1 MIHTVKGFSIVS
13 EPDVDIFL
21 GKIEEKNILEFEDIS
36 VETKKQREK
45 NTGDKT
51 KNKIEYLWIVD
62 NYKRCNI
69 HARGKS
75 EGEEKNSL
83 KK

>member
-51 KNKIEYLWIVD
+51 KNKIEYL
-62 NYKRCNI
+62 
-69 HARGKS
+69 
-75 EGEEKNSL
+75 
-83 KK
+83 